1 MARAIYPK
9 YKEAILSGGSNTNL
23 VSGDVKLFLVDTGIY
38 TYSAAHEFLS
48 DVTGVVATAI
58 ALAGTKS
65 VTNGNF
71 KTTTAAQTFTAVSG
85 NSAEA
90 IIYYVNTGS
99 AATSRLVYYD
109 DQATGLPVTPN
120 GGDITV
126 TVDTTN
132 GIFTI

>member
-109 DQATGLPVTPN
+109 DAATGLPVTPN